1 VQADV
6 WFFYKAKKWVS
17 QQQQKQPTHN
27 ETQLTIRESVEEAE
41 KAEAA
46 GQWDLKWAQDAEV
59 FGPYGTAQM
68 VQWHKEGYFKQR
80 PVRVQP

>member
-1 VQADV
+1 MQRCSAGE
-6 WFFYKAKKWVS
+6 FGIY
-17 QQQQKQPTHN
+17 N